1 MAEALLRVEALD
13 AAYDAVQVVWGL
25 NLQVQAGTVTS
36 LIGSNGAGKTTTMN
50 VIAGTLPAR
59 RGEII
64 FRGEDITTKPPDLRV
79 GMRLS
84 LIPEQRQLWPRMT
97 VEENLL
103 LGAFPRRL
111 RGKAKKNL
119 KNIYEMFP
127 RLGERRK
134 QHAGTLSGGEQ
145 QMCAIGRGLMAEPLL
160 LMLDEPSLGL
170 APMLVEEIFHYV
182 RVIAARGVTILLAA
196 QNANYALQFSDYSYV
211 LESGR
216 IALEG
221 RSEKLR
227 CDDHVRRAYMRS
239 EEHTSEL
246 QSQSNLV
253 CRLLLEKK
261 KQKNKNL
268 QQSPPAFA
276 LSHYDVINHR
286 HRLTLIRGPLS
297 TTTTMLCVIPC
308 NDPQAVDNLLKER

>member
-64 FRGEDITTKPPDLRV
+64 FRGEDITTKPPHLRV

-111 RGKAKKNL
+111 RGKAKENL

-134 QHAGTLSGGEQ
+134 QYAGTLSGGEQ

-211 LESGR
+211 MESGR

-227 CDDHVRRAYMRS
+227 CDDHVRRAYMGAAS
-239 EEHTSEL
+239 
-246 QSQSNLV
+246 
-253 CRLLLEKK
+253 
-261 KQKNKNL
+261 
-268 QQSPPAFA
+268 
-276 LSHYDVINHR
+276 
-286 HRLTLIRGPLS
+286 
-297 TTTTMLCVIPC
+297 
-308 NDPQAVDNLLKER
+308 

>member
-1 MAEALLRVEALD
+1 MEEALLRVEALD

-50 VIAGTLPAR
+50 VIAGTLAAR

-64 FRGEDITTKPPDLRV
+64 FRGEDITAKPPHLRV

-111 RGKAKKNL
+111 RGKAKENL
-119 KNIYEMFP
+119 ENIYEMFP

-134 QHAGTLSGGEQ
+134 QYAGTLSGGEQ

-170 APMLVEEIFHYV
+170 APMLVDEIFHYV

-211 LESGR
+211 MESGR

-227 CDDHVRRAYMRS
+227 CDDHVRRAYMGVAS
-239 EEHTSEL
+239 
-246 QSQSNLV
+246 
-253 CRLLLEKK
+253 
-261 KQKNKNL
+261 
-268 QQSPPAFA
+268 
-276 LSHYDVINHR
+276 
-286 HRLTLIRGPLS
+286 
-297 TTTTMLCVIPC
+297 
-308 NDPQAVDNLLKER
+308 

>member
-1 MAEALLRVEALD
+1 
-13 AAYDAVQVVWGL
+13 
-25 NLQVQAGTVTS
+25 
-36 LIGSNGAGKTTTMN
+36 
-50 VIAGTLPAR
+50 
-59 RGEII
+59 
-64 FRGEDITTKPPDLRV
+64 LRV

-111 RGKAKKNL
+111 RGKAKENL

-227 CDDHVRRAYMRS
+227 CDDHVRRAYMGAAS
-239 EEHTSEL
+239 
-246 QSQSNLV
+246 
-253 CRLLLEKK
+253 
-261 KQKNKNL
+261 
-268 QQSPPAFA
+268 
-276 LSHYDVINHR
+276 
-286 HRLTLIRGPLS
+286 
-297 TTTTMLCVIPC
+297 
-308 NDPQAVDNLLKER
+308 